1 MTLTPFGI
9 IAGAKVGG
17 TLGATAGASIGAA
30 NPMASGGTNL
40 LGGNYLVG
48 DNGPEIISLPGGS
61 SITNNT
67 NTRSAMGNT
76 INVHVNGR
84 VGASD
89 QELNEIARKIGS
101 KINIEMNRFN
111 SRGFRA

>member
-1 MTLTPFGI
+1 LIGGGI
-9 IAGAKVGG
+9 LAG
-17 TLGATAGASIGAA
+17 GAIGAA

-67 NTRSAMGNT
+67 NTRSAMGTT

-89 QELNEIARKIGS
+89 QELNQLADKIGQ
-101 KINIEMNRFN
+101 KISMRMNRF
-111 SRGFRA
+111 SPTGMRG